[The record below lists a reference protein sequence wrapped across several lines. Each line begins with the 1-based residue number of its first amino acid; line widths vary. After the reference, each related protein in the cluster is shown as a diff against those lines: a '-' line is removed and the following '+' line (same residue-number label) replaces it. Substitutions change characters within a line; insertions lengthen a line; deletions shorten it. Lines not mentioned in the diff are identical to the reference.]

1 MPLRTPEIPRHFPLA
16 LACAVLLTG
25 CPGDKPDKP
34 QVTPPRPAPSTVA
47 SVVPPASA
55 SAVTPDAPAAPT
67 RWDGGASLI
76 AAHQGPWLWVE
87 RSSAGVYSEPRDE
100 RDAKLG
106 YVLRGAK
113 VAIATDKVEGPGCP
127 KGWYKV
133 LSGGY
138 VCSHVGTTDA
148 NLPAAKYAA
157 RQPNTG
163 EVLPYVYARNAHNG
177 TPLYKSLPSRAQ
189 MYEYEP
195 YLPAAKKAK
204 EDLDKEKQADLEQ
217 MRAAG
222 LGVGGASPAATDPK
236 AVPLWEREENLHEV
250 TLDDLRADSDDV
262 LFARLM
268 KGFYVAID
276 KPFNWKGRLWY
287 KTTKGLVAP
296 ADRFWQTAGP
306 EFHGVELDGET
317 LRLPMAFVVS
327 SQKMVPTYQID
338 PETKKREPKG
348 NLPRHSAHAAT
359 GKSVEIGDSNYL
371 ELADGSW
378 IKDSQARITTPNP
391 RPPEVADGERWIDV
405 DISEQSIV
413 VFEGDKPIYATLIS
427 SGKESKVKD
436 KDHSTPRGMWRVRE
450 KHVVSTMDGN
460 GSAAGDMPY
469 SIEDVPYVMYFHKS
483 YATHAAFWHS
493 NYGTQMSHG
502 CVNLSPLDAKWIFFH
517 TDPVLPSDLAG
528 VWAKEGGK
536 DERSRGSWVVVH
548 D

>member
-1 MPLRTPEIPRHFPLA
+1 MPLRTAELARRFPLA
-16 LACAVLLTG
+16 LVCAALLTG
-25 CPGDKPDKP
+25 CPSDKPDKP
-34 QVTPPRPAPSTVA
+34 PAPQPTPSVVA
-47 SVVPPASA
+47 SAAPPASA
-55 SAVTPDAPAAPT
+55 SAAPVDPPPPTTPV
-67 RWDGGASLI
+67 RWDGGESLV

-87 RSSAGVYSEPRDE
+87 RSSAGVYAEPRDA
-100 RDAKLG
+100 RDVKIG

-113 VAIATDKVEGPGCP
+113 VAISADKVEGPGCP

-133 LSGGY
+133 VSDGY
-138 VCSHVGTTDA
+138 LCSHVGTTDEKS
-148 NLPAAKYAA
+148 PAAKYAA
-157 RQPNTG
+157 RQPHTA

-177 TPLYKSLPSRAQ
+177 TPLYKSLPNRAQ

-204 EDLDKEKQADLEQ
+204 EELEREKQADLEQ

-222 LGVGGASPAATDPK
+222 LGVGGASSATAK
-236 AVPLWEREENLHEV
+236 AVPIWEREENLHEV
-250 TLDDLRADSDDV
+250 TLEDLRADSDDV

-268 KGFYVAID
+268 KGFYVAVD

-306 EFHGVELDGET
+306 EFRGVELDGET
-317 LRLPMAFVVS
+317 LRLPVAFVVS
-327 SQKMVPTYQID
+327 SQKTVPTYQID
-338 PETKKREPKG
+338 PETKKRTPKG
-348 NLPRHSAHAAT
+348 SLPRHSAHAAT
-359 GKSVEIGDSNYL
+359 GKSVEIAGSAYL
-371 ELADGSW
+371 ELVDGSW
-378 IKDSQARITTPNP
+378 IKDSQARITSPNP
-391 RPPEVADGERWIDV
+391 RPPEVAADERWIDV
-405 DISEQSIV
+405 DISEQSLV
-413 VFEGDKPIYATLIS
+413 VFEGDRPVYATLIS
-427 SGKESKVKD
+427 SGKESKIKD

-517 TDPVLPSDLAG
+517 TDPVLPAGLAG
-528 VWAKEGGK
+528 VWSKEGGK
-536 DERSRGSWVVVH
+536 DEKSRGSWVVVH